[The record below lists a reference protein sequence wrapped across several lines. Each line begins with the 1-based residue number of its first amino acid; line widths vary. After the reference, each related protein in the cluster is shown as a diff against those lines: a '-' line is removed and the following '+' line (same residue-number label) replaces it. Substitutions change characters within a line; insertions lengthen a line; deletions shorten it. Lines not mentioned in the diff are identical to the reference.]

1 MPLLLPETP
10 LDSFILPLPSG
21 LATNGLHLICMG
33 KAAPGLREPAQPEQG
48 GTWDL
53 HCPGDALK
61 RVTDGCGGVNAPAL
75 SPPGW
80 IILSRVFALLSRVP
94 HGIPGLKTHCALPSP
109 PSAPP

>member
-10 LDSFILPLPSG
+10 LDSSILPLPSG
-21 LATNGLHLICMG
+21 LATNGLHLIYMG

-75 SPPGW
+75 SPP
-80 IILSRVFALLSRVP
+80 
-94 HGIPGLKTHCALPSP
+94 P
-109 PSAPP
+109 PPLDNSESCVCTAF

>member
-1 MPLLLPETP
+1 MDWKQCLSRCRCYSLRPPWTLL
-10 LDSFILPLPSG
+10 SYLPSG

-75 SPPGW
+75 S
-80 IILSRVFALLSRVP
+80 
-94 HGIPGLKTHCALPSP
+94 LPRLDNSE
-109 PSAPP
+109 SCVCTAF